1 LTGTVTKHDWVY
13 ESFSEDEDSD
23 DVPKLKKVAPVAM
36 SSDAPAAAGDK
47 KKGKQAAGGQKSL
60 MSFFGKK

>member
-47 KKGKQAAGGQKSL
+47 KGKQAAGGQKSL